1 MDDQL
6 EKLKQQYKQIPI
18 PDELDFIVN
27 QALKKSYRR
36 KMRSRWISAAS
47 AAVLL
52 FLIGI
57 NVSTSV
63 ANAFSAIPGVGP
75 LIKVLT
81 IREYIV
87 NDDSHN
93 ANIKVPGITNL
104 KDKALELGLNEKY
117 LEEAKALYDQF
128 QEESSKAALGVDA
141 GYTVMTDT
149 DDIFAIARYVVETTG
164 SSSENMKYD
173 TIDKKNQILLTLPL
187 LFKDDQ
193 YIEVISNNIKEQMK
207 ERVKA
212 DPDKTYWIENEEGDS
227 SIEVF
232 QSIRANQNFYINADN
247 QLVISFD
254 KYEVAPGYMGVQE
267 FVIPAK
273 VLSDILISHNYVN

>member
-63 ANAFSAIPGVGP
+63 ANAFSAFPGVGS

-93 ANIKVPGITNL
+93 ANIKVPGIANL

-193 YIEVISNNIKEQMK
+193 YIEVISSNIKEQMK

-232 QSIRANQNFYINADN
+232 QSIRSNQNFYINADN
-247 QLVISFD
+247 QLVISFN

-273 VLSDILISHNYVN
+273 VLSDILISHNYVK